1 METPTSKIVEKFW
14 NSFLSPP
21 FCSNEIRKS
30 GRTRKPVQQINIPA
44 AVKSPRMQNENE
56 PPNFMKRNDSDD
68 ASNVYIDLDPFAPP
82 PRLSLSGM
90 QSPRVDVTPS
100 SEFQTPSKKTPAK
113 QRREEPLAVYSGGN
127 LFEQLS
133 SPGLALKTVVDDWLQ
148 KHDSASERKETVA
161 LVLINLILWASR
173 VEDDIIPEN
182 FVTESAAQILGD
194 LQEKIEPAQAK
205 TDFPLFDKSKKHRT
219 FRSQF
224 SDFWRMWASSVLPA
238 TRDLEL
244 IQKVILP
251 WLISMSSAGYRP
263 IRYAATLAVLDI
275 VAGSSKACVSM
286 QKELENASRVMN
298 SKRGMASK
306 RSAEATSA
314 RIAEIEK
321 MMQSCIDAVFVQRYR
336 DVDPMIR
343 EKCVEKM
350 LTWIETYPEVFLDNA
365 YLRYIGW
372 SLSDKAASVR
382 SASLAAW
389 RAVCCRPEFRPSL
402 ANLVARFKARLLEVL
417 GRDVDK
423 SCRLQAGQVVDSL
436 FTGGFL
442 EAGELTFLDDLVYS
456 GDATLSSLKAVLS
469 QRLGLQEGVEENAE
483 QCMSLFAGFLTPFM
497 NSESSVEINNLIIK
511 NFILNMR
518 ESLSFVTDM
527 NATSALLKNLL
538 ASASSSSSN
547 EEADQ
552 SEKISCLLAVLYAQ
566 VVTYKSQKGSWHLE
580 HSSNLFTFVND
591 LVKFINDNECE
602 IYPKDIF
609 YLFALINEVEVAV
622 WLDIAPVATW
632 DGLLPILS
640 ELFCSIDDLESAK
653 MALVFFK
660 RAKSVAVLKDRVEE
674 VINSGRAR
682 LCSELVRQ
690 IPSNMRE
697 ALKIK
702 DNSLL
707 TLILPLSQLNLLSS
721 IGFEDS
727 GMLFSIL
734 DMTKL
739 IDEFVTIDG
748 VFKTMIWTSSVRLV
762 FHELMWKLM
771 EARVNPSDSA
781 FSEILDIRDHL
792 LESLNPADYVP
803 EDLSAFSEDSYERLN
818 TCVSV
823 LADLA
828 LLFSQSPVDAPIS
841 WSMSMAED
849 QVRPLVSFVR
859 VATRLTAEPLP
870 SRDHG
875 AFELSRLA
883 KRGFSST
890 IASLAKLFSLEILPS
905 AYLSTL
911 LMTFGFGDEVADAV
925 IRVVMERSVA
935 KMNWQSAHLLLVT
948 ALKESYLLAVMSSEY
963 ERLVVQS
970 TISLAK
976 AFNEQLKQTAL
987 FGRNDDGMLSLH
999 QSAIEFFRSDCSQR
1013 SEFMGRVMIHFT
1025 VYVAPKHCE
1034 ELLVAMKAVGF
1045 SDSFTKVYCRALEK
1059 NIVKGS
1065 VAQRLLTKR
1074 INAGAMPSSPSATKS
1089 LKLDSVSEEADEIV
1103 EDIDAHTQL
1112 QDEHVVASPPP
1123 AHLKRKVV
1131 KY

>member
-1 METPTSKIVEKFW
+1 M
-14 NSFLSPP
+14 
-21 FCSNEIRKS
+21 
-30 GRTRKPVQQINIPA
+30 NIPA
-44 AVKSPRMQNENE
+44 AAKSPRMQKENE
-56 PPNFMKRNDSDD
+56 SPNSSTLKRNDS
-68 ASNVYIDLDPFAPP
+68 AESANVYIDLDPFAPP

-90 QSPRVDVTPS
+90 QSPRVAVAPS
-100 SEFQTPSKKTPAK
+100 SEFETPKKSPAK
-113 QRREEPLAVYSGGN
+113 QKRDEPLPVHSGGH

-148 KHDSASERKETVA
+148 MHDSGVERKETVA

-173 VEDDIIPEN
+173 VEDDILPEH

-205 TDFPLFDKSKKHRT
+205 TEFPLFDKSRKHRT
-219 FRSQF
+219 FRTQF
-224 SDFWRMWASSVLPA
+224 SDFWNMWAANVLPA

-263 IRYAATLAVLDI
+263 IRYASTLAVLEI
-275 VAGSSKACVSM
+275 VAGCSKACVSM

-321 MMQSCIDAVFVQRYR
+321 LMQSCIDAVFVQRYR

-350 LTWIETYPEVFLDNA
+350 LSWIETYPEVFLDNA

-372 SLSDKAASVR
+372 SLSDKAATVR
-382 SASLAAW
+382 LASLSAW
-389 RAVCCRPEFRPSL
+389 RAVCSRAEFRPSL
-402 ANLVARFKARLLEVL
+402 TNFVARFKSRLLEVL
-417 GRDVDK
+417 SRDVDK

-436 FTGGFL
+436 FVGGFL
-442 EAGELTFLDDLVYS
+442 EAGELSFMDDLIYS
-456 GDATLSSLKAVLS
+456 GDATLSSMKSALS
-469 QRLGLQEGVEENAE
+469 QRLGLQESSEQSPEE
-483 QCMSLFAGFLTPFM
+483 CMSLLANFLTPFIS
-497 NSESSVEINNLIIK
+497 SESSVETN
-511 NFILNMR
+511 NFILKSFIANMR
-518 ESLSFVTDM
+518 ESFAFITDM
-527 NATSALLKNLL
+527 NATSSLLKNLFS
-538 ASASSSSSN
+538 SAGA
-547 EEADQ
+547 EESEDQ

-566 VVTYKSQKGSWHLE
+566 VVTYKAQKGAWHME
-580 HSSNLFTFVND
+580 HSANLFTFVSD

-609 YLFALINEVEVAV
+609 YLFALVNEVEVAV

-632 DGLLPILS
+632 DALLPILA

-660 RAKSVAVLKDRVEE
+660 RAKYVGALKDRVEE
-674 VINSGRAR
+674 VIGNGRAR
-682 LCSELVRQ
+682 LCSDLIRQ
-690 IPSNMRE
+690 IPANMRE

-702 DNSLL
+702 DNTLL
-707 TLILPLSQLNLLSS
+707 TLILPLSQMNLLSPVC
-721 IGFEDS
+721 FEDT
-727 GMLFSIL
+727 GLLFTIL

-739 IDEFVTIDG
+739 VDEFVTIDG
-748 VFKTMIWTSSVRLV
+748 IFKTMIWTSSVRLV

-771 EARVNPSDSA
+771 EARANPSDAA

-792 LESLNPADYVP
+792 LESLNPAEYVP
-803 EDLSAFSEDSYERLN
+803 EDLSTFSEDSYERLS

-828 LLFSQSPVDAPIS
+828 LLFSQPPTDAPIS
-841 WSMSMAED
+841 WTMSMAED

-859 VATRLTAEPLP
+859 MATRLTAEPLP
-870 SRDHG
+870 PRDHES
-875 AFELSRLA
+875 FELARLA
-883 KRGFSST
+883 KRGFSSMV
-890 IASLAKLFSLEILPS
+890 ASLAKLFSLEILPS

-911 LMTFGFGDEVADAV
+911 FMAFGFGDEVADAV
-925 IRVVMERSVA
+925 IRVVMERNLA
-935 KMNWQSAHLLLVT
+935 KISWQAAHLLLVT

-970 TISLAK
+970 TIALAK
-976 AFNEQLKQTAL
+976 AFNDQLKQTAL
-987 FGRNDDGMLSLH
+987 FGRNDDVMLSLH
-999 QSAIEFFRSDCSQR
+999 QSAIEFFKADCSQR
-1013 SEFMGRVMIHFT
+1013 SEFMGRVMTLFT

-1034 ELLVAMKAVGF
+1034 ELLVAMKGTSF
-1045 SDSFTKVYCRALEK
+1045 SDTFTKAYCRALEK
-1059 NIVKGS
+1059 NMAKGS

-1074 INAGAMPSSPSATKS
+1074 LNGPAPSSPTASKS
-1089 LKLDSVSEEADEIV
+1089 LKLDSVAEEAEELV

-1112 QDEHVVASPPP
+1112 QDDQGITSSPP
-1123 AHLKRKVV
+1123 ALLKRKVV